1 MNKKLTKLKRLLLL
15 ILQFT
20 LRGNLGKKNNELP
33 LIIRLRVA
41 IVKVWHKT
49 TKSERGQSYAHTYTH
64 VYDDEECAMHE

>member
-1 MNKKLTKLKRLLLL
+1 MTSEVLRSILNMNKKLTKLRWLLLL

-49 TKSERGQSYAHTYTH
+49 TAI
-64 VYDDEECAMHE
+64 